1 MAAAIDTEVQEPPMQ
16 SPVIWALL
24 GLVIERPSYAYELAQ
39 RFDRTFEGAL
49 ALSSTSRVYTALGT
63 LQKRGLVEEVSGT
76 RTGRQPKPRYRAT
89 AQGAAGYRDWLVGQ
103 FADNRRRQRLFV
115 LQLTALARD
124 AETALELVARFER
137 ACVKEASRT
146 PVSSRNGCSPDPAT
160 DLVTR
165 LLSEE
170 NRLVVAATLAW
181 VQYVRRELVALAK
194 QRRGAQQ

>member
-1 MAAAIDTEVQEPPMQ
+1 MDTEVKEPPMQ

-49 ALSSTSRVYTALGT
+49 TLSSTSRVYTALGT

-89 AQGAAGYRDWLVGQ
+89 ARGAADYRDWLVGQ
-103 FADNRRRQRLFV
+103 FDDNRRRQRLFV
-115 LQLTALARD
+115 LQLAALARD
-124 AETALELVARFER
+124 AESAFELVARFEQ

-146 PVSSRNGCSPDPAT
+146 PVSSRNGSSPDPGT

-181 VQYVRRELVALAK
+181 VQYVRRELVALTK
-194 QRRGAQQ
+194 QRRGAHQ

>member
-1 MAAAIDTEVQEPPMQ
+1 MDTEVKEPRMQ
-16 SPVIWALL
+16 SPVVWALL

-49 ALSSTSRVYTALGT
+49 TLSSTSRVYTALGT

-89 AQGAAGYRDWLVGQ
+89 AQGAVDYRDWLVGQ
-103 FADNRRRQRLFV
+103 FDDNRRRQRLFV
-115 LQLTALARD
+115 LQLAALARD
-124 AETALELVARFER
+124 AEATLELVARFEQ
-137 ACVKEASRT
+137 ACVKEASMT
-146 PVSSRNGCSPDPAT
+146 PLSSRNGGSPDRAT

-170 NRLVVAATLAW
+170 SRLVVAATLAW
-181 VQYVRRELVALAK
+181 VKYARRELVALTK
-194 QRRGAQQ
+194 QRRCAQQ

>member
-1 MAAAIDTEVQEPPMQ
+1 MDTEVQEPPMQ

-49 ALSSTSRVYTALGT
+49 TLSSTSRVYTALGT

-76 RTGRQPKPRYRAT
+76 RAGRQPKPRYRAT
-89 AQGAAGYRDWLVGQ
+89 ARGAAGYRDWLVGQ
-103 FADNRRRQRLFV
+103 FGDNRRRQRLFV
-115 LQLTALARD
+115 LQLAALARD
-124 AETALELVARFER
+124 AEAALELVARFEH
-137 ACVKEASRT
+137 ACVKETSR
-146 PVSSRNGCSPDPAT
+146 PPLRSSNGGLPDPAT

-181 VQYVRRELVALAK
+181 VQYVRRELVALTK